1 MLKRN
6 IYQTLLSWKKDKNR
20 RPLLLRGA
28 RQVGKTF
35 IINTFGNNEF
45 NSFVTLNFERNPEYK
60 DIFTTY
66 NPFEIIE
73 KIILFIGKKIERG
86 KTLVF
91 FDEIQECPQAI
102 MSLRYF
108 YEEMPN
114 LHIIGAGSLLE
125 FTLKAEDFRM
135 PVGRVQYLYMY
146 PMSFSEFLD
155 ALGEKKLN
163 EYISDFKNIT
173 QLPESLHKKLIEYI
187 RKYFILGGMPA
198 VVNEYVQS
206 RDILKCQ
213 KIQHLLIETYMDDFS
228 KYARKSKFKYLKKV
242 FTASSS
248 MVGQKFVYSKVDSSI
263 KSRELK
269 EALELLE
276 TAGILYRVK
285 RTSGAGLPLEANVK
299 ENFFKIVFLDVGLM
313 HAINGIYS
321 ESIKENDLTSIYK
334 GAVAEQYIGQQLIA
348 LQSNFIKPKLYYWAR
363 ESKNSNAEIDYIM
376 EVNNR
381 IIPIEI
387 KSGSTGRMKSL
398 KMFLEIYGIDEG
410 LKISQAMYENKS
422 MITSLPFYALESDFD
437 KLIREL
443 PKKKK

>member
-1 MLKRN
+1 MLKRT
-6 IYQTLLSWKKDKNR
+6 IYQTLLSWKKDKTR
-20 RPLLLRGA
+20 RPFLLRGA

-35 IINTFGNNEF
+35 IIDIFGKNEF

-73 KIILFIGKKIERG
+73 KIILFTGNKIEQG

-91 FDEIQECPQAI
+91 LDEIQECPQAI

-125 FTLKAEDFRM
+125 FTLKAENFRM

-146 PMSFSEFLD
+146 PLSFGEFLD
-155 ALGEKKLN
+155 AVGEKKLS
-163 EYISDFKNIT
+163 EYVLSFNNII
-173 QLPESLHKKLIEYI
+173 QLPESLHKKLIELT

-242 FTASSS
+242 FYASSS
-248 MVGQKFVYSKVDSSI
+248 MVGQKFVYSKVDRTI

-276 TAGILYRVK
+276 TAGILYRVR
-285 RTSGAGLPLEANVK
+285 RTSGAGLPLEKNVK
-299 ENFFKIVFLDVGLM
+299 ENFFKIVFLDVGLIQ
-313 HAINGIYS
+313 AINGIYS
-321 ESIKENDLTSIYK
+321 ETIKESDLTSIYK
-334 GAVAEQYIGQQLIA
+334 GAIAEQFVGQQLIA
-348 LQSNFIKPKLYYWAR
+348 LQSNYIKPKLFYWAR

-376 EVNNR
+376 ELRNR
-381 IIPIEI
+381 IVPIEV
-387 KSGSTGRMKSL
+387 KSGSTGKMKSL
-398 KMFLEIYGIDEG
+398 KMFMDIYGIDKG
-410 LKISQAMYENKS
+410 IKISQAMHKDKE
-422 MITSLPFYALESDFD
+422 MIISLPFYAIDSY
-437 KLIREL
+437 LINN
-443 PKKKK
+443 